1 MIAAHWL
8 PSLTPAELDGFVTRE
23 GGRTGR
29 HLLAFLPEAEIA
41 AVPLIQAACRRA
53 GMDVAGAVFPAL
65 IVDDR
70 METRGAVFTVIDE
83 APPPRLITGMAT
95 AVPAATA
102 ELAAYVEDSL
112 GADDTAALLCVFDAM
127 VPNIGTHLDAW
138 YLALANRVRYMGI
151 NAGNERFTPAPCLF
165 DADRFVGDGVLVQL
179 LPGHP
184 GAAVQHGFPTPENL
198 ITATSADG
206 NRIVQID
213 WQPALEVY
221 AKLIRDR
228 YGIVV
233 DHDNFYKHAIN
244 FPFGIVRADGE
255 LLVRIPVALADDDSI
270 VCVGEIPS
278 HSILALLDARND
290 LVPVP
295 TGLAEDLR
303 ERAPDRRGGDLLVF
317 YCAGRR
323 LYMGERMEVELVDIA
338 RRTAA
343 PHILGALSLG
353 EVGGARSGGYPLFHN
368 AAVVGLP
375 CRSR

>member
-1 MIAAHWL
+1 MIAVKWL
-8 PSLTPAELDGFVTRE
+8 PSLTPAELDGFIKGLE
-23 GGRTGR
+23 GTAGR
-29 HLLAFLPEAEIA
+29 HLLVFLPEAEID
-41 AVPLIQAACRRA
+41 AVPRIQAACRRA
-53 GMDVAGAVFPAL
+53 GVAVAGAVFPSL

-70 METRGAVFTVIDE
+70 METRGAVFATVE
-83 APPPRLITGMAT
+83 GAPPPRVLGGLTNSVA
-95 AVPAATA
+95 AATA
-102 ELAAYVEDSL
+102 ELSAYVESSL
-112 GADDTAALLCVFDAM
+112 GADETAALLCVFDAM

-138 YLALANRVRYMGI
+138 YLELANRVRYMGI

-165 DADRFVGDGVLVQL
+165 DADRLIGDGVLVQL

-184 GAAVQHGFPTPENL
+184 GAAVQHGFPTPVNL
-198 ITATSADG
+198 ITATSAEG

-213 WQPALEVY
+213 WQPALDVY

-233 DHDNFYKHAIN
+233 DADNFYKHAIN

-255 LLVRIPVALADDDSI
+255 MLVRIPVALGDDNSI
-270 VCVGEIPS
+270 ICVGEIPS
-278 HSILALLDARND
+278 NSILALLDAHND
-290 LVPVP
+290 LMPVP
-295 TGLAEDLR
+295 TGLAQDLS

-343 PHILGALSLG
+343 PHLLGALSLG
-353 EVGGARSGGYPLFHN
+353 EVGGARGGGYPLFHN

-375 CRSR
+375 CRNR